1 MSEFFKAELKD
12 RFLEYAL
19 GRSDYFEIQTLYDEF
34 LRPNYS
40 LQFVE
45 KLIKEIQEYDPELL
59 DVMSGNGMDIFMLAS
74 TPSTEDFLEEGGFM
88 DMYVKEEEKWD
99 VFLDQLSSARK
110 LSKNEKQLLKKS
122 SPSLK
127 KEKTLLIILIS
138 AIAISFLFTLISIL
152 NSSFLEP
159 EYVPADEFERRMEQ
173 LHLQYIEESQRLQE
187 ELKESKTLL
196 DSLMGTQPWI
206 GFCFYN
212 MCGFKI
218 FMGSIKY
225 DTYHLL
231 SIGRVGIF
239 EKNT

>member
-19 GRSDYFEIQTLYDEF
+19 ERTDYFEIQTLYDEF

-45 KLIKEIQEYDPELL
+45 KLIKEIQEYDMELL

-74 TPSTEDFLEEGGFM
+74 TPSTEDFLEEGGFK

-99 VFLDQLSSARK
+99 VFVEQLSSTRK
-110 LSKNEKQLLKKS
+110 LSKDEKQLLKKS
-122 SPSLK
+122 SPRLK
-127 KEKTLLIILIS
+127 REKTLLIILIS

-159 EYVPADEFERRMEQ
+159 EYVPADEFERRLNQ
-173 LHLQYIEESQRLQE
+173 LNQQYLEENQRLEQ
-187 ELKESKTLL
+187 ELKASQTQL
-196 DSLMGTQPWI
+196 DSILRGP
-206 GFCFYN
+206 
-212 MCGFKI
+212 
-218 FMGSIKY
+218 
-225 DTYHLL
+225 
-231 SIGRVGIF
+231 
-239 EKNT
+239 